1 MRNAECWKDTAMGHF
16 LTLGWQRYRFSAFWL
31 RSKCSICSYQ
41 LNIWYEV
48 HRTSSILNW
57 FLAGDEV
64 SVACYGFVAC
74 RPCIAVPQGFWHTS
88 PTTIHSQWNF
98 TGKLFENSFSIQMLF
113 FSSGRG
119 VPLPPVP
126 ELDRSDHE
134 REGASMTPPAVLSN
148 PLVPE
153 FATRMNPPPQ
163 QQPPPMQYNRHSK
176 SAVPS
181 SNNNLPQQGKNQST
195 SNIPTPVHI
204 TRWLR
209 NSLYYS
215 IGSVMVLP
223 TLQ

>member
-1 MRNAECWKDTAMGHF
+1 MKNTEGQKNMAKCHL
-16 LTLGWQRYRFSAFWL
+16 LTLNWPRYRFSAFWL

-88 PTTIHSQWNF
+88 PITIHSYWNF
-98 TGKLFENSFSIQMLF
+98 TGF

-163 QQPPPMQYNRHSK
+163 QPPPPMQYNRHSK

-181 SNNNLPQQGKNQST
+181 SNNNLPQQGKSQST

-204 TRWLR
+204 TRW
-209 NSLYYS
+209 
-215 IGSVMVLP
+215 
-223 TLQ
+223 